1 MQDNDQE
8 TKDVPYMLA
17 TVINAALILAGSMIG
32 LMFKNKI
39 STKLTGTI
47 TQGLAL
53 CVVFIGVSSAIQ
65 TADTMCMIIS
75 MVFGILIGETVDIEK
90 RLDCMGEFLQ
100 SRFSKNGETGRFTEG
115 FVTAS
120 LLYCVGSMA
129 VMGALRAG
137 IYGDY
142 SVLISKGVLD
152 GITSISFAAAMGV
165 GVAFSV
171 IPILLYQGSLT
182 LIFATLGPVLEQA
195 VVTEMSAVG
204 GAVIFA
210 IGLNMLDLG
219 KMKIKVGNMLPA
231 IFMPI
236 VYLPISS
243 FLGGIL

>member
-1 MQDNDQE
+1 
-8 TKDVPYMLA
+8 MLA
-17 TVINAALILAGSMIG
+17 TVINAALILLGSVIG
-32 LMFKNKI
+32 LLFKNRI
-39 STKLTGTI
+39 NPRVTATI

-53 CVVFIGVSSAIQ
+53 CVIFIGIQSAIQ
-65 TADTMCMIIS
+65 TADTMCMILS
-75 MVFGILIGETVDIEK
+75 MVFGILIGEAIDIEK
-90 RLDCMGEFLQ
+90 RLDQMGERLQ
-100 SRFSKNGETGRFTEG
+100 RRFRQEGDSSRFTEG

-165 GVAFSV
+165 GVAFS
-171 IPILLYQGSLT
+171 ILPILIYQGGLT

-210 IGLNMLDLG
+210 IGLNMLNLG
-219 KMKIKVGNMLPA
+219 KEKLKVGNMLPA

-236 VYLPISS
+236 LYLPVSS
-243 FLGGIL
+243 FLSGLL